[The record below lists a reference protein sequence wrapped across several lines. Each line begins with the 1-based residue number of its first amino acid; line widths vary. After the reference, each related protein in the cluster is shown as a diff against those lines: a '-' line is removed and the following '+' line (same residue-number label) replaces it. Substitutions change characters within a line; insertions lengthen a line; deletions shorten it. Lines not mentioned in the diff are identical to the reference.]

1 MKKPLLIALVTVFCL
16 NTSDAA
22 WATPPVIDSTE
33 GRYNALE
40 SLAQMEAQ
48 SRQSTLE
55 AAPKSPQ
62 AQSPSKPGLLQR
74 LRNLFTRSTTP
85 QAASPLREPL
95 LRHDGTVELQSVS
108 PASSS
113 ASDASSVHSEEA
125 SSSRGSNSDSDVEA
139 PLSSDAP
146 PVVVIER
153 NAHACSSAPASTAH
167 LNASDFHEVNLEE
180 LSEPD
185 AELMKHLA
193 ETLFPKIPTRK
204 LTILAS
210 VGYLVVAALASAGDG
225 MIYNIATGGFL
236 SSFVSAEQQIPF
248 LEGGKSFF
256 VGAFASHL
264 LPNAAVLQS
273 GAQQSARGIKA
284 WRTQSEHPLYK
295 NNRPL
300 LRKIALGTIAAS
312 AVAASAKKLQLLY
325 SSCGGEF
332 LPQARIGLPIFS
344 IAVVPIALVSAISSF
359 ATVNAA
365 VQSGIAARSQGATP
379 EAVNARKLLL
389 NQVRLALRTLHQMTP
404 AQLHDVLE
412 NTPALNEVLSTRG
425 TTLSQNPQ
433 AMRAFLAGIW
443 QLNAGKSFDELP
455 EPTLRKVMAYTG
467 MAVMAA
473 TNVATAWVIAESAVS
488 QLVGSGAAS
497 YCLAT
502 VATPVLA
509 ASHAIGAYCL
519 GRNLYDQAT
528 GYDDLAQCCVRD
540 FDDRTQQP
548 SCSKRCLKTAK
559 KVLTSLGH
567 GAVALW
573 HALPAFAQ
581 GTEALNGGL
590 HSLNHVQPLSWA
602 GASAFAAGEA
612 TANATVLQD
621 GIEAVKTTATNLR
634 QPQLGDRAKYELLTK
649 LLKQLH
655 QELKAL
661 SDESIGSLSI
671 SKH

>member
-1 MKKPLLIALVTVFCL
+1 MKKPLLFALVTVFCL
-16 NTSDAA
+16 NTSSGA
-22 WATPPVIDSTE
+22 WASPPVNDSSD

-55 AAPKSPQ
+55 AAPKTPQ
-62 AQSPSKPGLLQR
+62 AQAPSKPGLLQR
-74 LRNLFTRSTTP
+74 LRNLFTRSTAP

-167 LNASDFHEVNLEE
+167 LNASDFHEVTLEE

-210 VGYLVVAALASAGDG
+210 VGYFVVAALASAGDG
-225 MIYNIATGGFL
+225 QIYEIETSGDFL
-236 SSFVSAEQQIPF
+236 SYFIPSEQQVPF
-248 LEGGKSFF
+248 INGSKAFF
-256 VGAFASHL
+256 AGAFTSHL

-379 EAVNARKLLL
+379 EAVNTRKLLL

-412 NTPALNEVLSTRG
+412 HTPALNEVLSTRG

-433 AMRAFLAGIW
+433 AMRAFLASIW

-473 TNVATAWVIAESAVS
+473 SNVATAWVIAESAVS

-509 ASHAIGAYCL
+509 ASHVIGAYCL
-519 GRNLYDQAT
+519 GRNLYDKAT

-540 FDDRTQQP
+540 FDDRAQQP

-612 TANATVLQD
+612 TANATVLQE

-634 QPQLGDRAKYELLTK
+634 QPQLGDRAKYELLIK

-655 QELKAL
+655 QELKML
-661 SDESIGSLSI
+661 SDENINQI
-671 SKH
+671 S